1 MTLRHASRRIAAL
14 TGAGLLVLTAAC
26 GGDDDDATDTTA
38 AEQAEETTT
47 TAEETTTTA
56 AEVEDVTEPVTATY
70 LAFFDGFSGDLAL
83 LEDGEDFATDIE
95 AMRARSEQAGGISV
109 AVKEVTALDE
119 TGCENA
125 GVPAPCAEVL
135 FDLVVAGTP
144 AVPDQVGYA
153 IEVDGEWLVA
163 KTTFCAL
170 ASLGSG
176 LPPACNE

>member
-14 TGAGLLVLTAAC
+14 TGLLVLTAAC
-26 GGDDDDATDTTA
+26 GGGDDDDAATDATE
-38 AEQAEETTT
+38 AEAEETTT
-47 TAEETTTTA
+47 TAEETTTTE
-56 AEVEDVTEPVTATY
+56 AEAEDVTEPVTTTY

-83 LEDGEDFATDIE
+83 LEDGEAFAADIE
-95 AMRARSEQAGGISV
+95 AMRARSEAAGGITV
-109 AVKEVTALDE
+109 DVKEVTALDE

-125 GVPAPCAEVL
+125 GVASPCAEVL

-163 KTTFCAL
+163 KTTFCSL